1 MCHALLMVLVGK
13 LEWECIHLIVFVV
26 PDQIT
31 KWLFCMYMYV
41 IQNKV
46 SDKTDLIMAS
56 LLYGTLFGAQ

>member
-1 MCHALLMVLVGK
+1 MHIIRLLFQVNKMCHALLMVLVGK

-46 SDKTDLIMAS
+46 SEKQIW
-56 LLYGTLFGAQ
+56 